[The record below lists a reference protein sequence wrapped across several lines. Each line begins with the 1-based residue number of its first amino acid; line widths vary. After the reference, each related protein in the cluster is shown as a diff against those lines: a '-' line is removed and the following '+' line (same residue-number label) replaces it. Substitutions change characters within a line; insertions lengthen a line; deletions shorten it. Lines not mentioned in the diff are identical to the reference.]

1 MFNKLAI
8 RILLSEN
15 RRLRRDLQRKENQL
29 AELIDRFVHR
39 RVPPRFMETFTPG
52 ATDQV
57 PFSDYVHADTASDA
71 YSLAIADAEQRA
83 ATTTPFDQLVEQEEE
98 VNEEDA

>member
-29 AELIDRFVHR
+29 DELIDRLVHR
-39 RVPPRFMETFTPG
+39 RVPERFMPAG
-52 ATDQV
+52 QATSQV

-98 VNEEDA
+98 ESQDG